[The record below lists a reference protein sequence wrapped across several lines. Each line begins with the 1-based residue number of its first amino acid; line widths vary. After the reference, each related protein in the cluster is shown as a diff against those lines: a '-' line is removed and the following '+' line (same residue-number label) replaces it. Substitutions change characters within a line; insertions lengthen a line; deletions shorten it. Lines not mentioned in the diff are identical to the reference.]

1 VHYRDVFEAAFA
13 DLRQYA
19 AALVLRR
26 KKQMKHLRRFWP
38 KRQRAFTL
46 IEMVIVVAIIATL
59 VLLISPNLLAQ
70 KDRADKR
77 TNDAFN
83 TTIRTQVELYEENTG
98 KTPVSF
104 QEMVNAHYL
113 TQKQGEQAEDKKLA
127 IGDFA
132 KSGE

>member
-1 VHYRDVFEAAFA
+1 
-13 DLRQYA
+13 
-19 AALVLRR
+19 
-26 KKQMKHLRRFWP
+26 MKHLRRFWP

-70 KDRADKR
+70 KDRADQR

-98 KTPVSF
+98 KPPHSF
-104 QEMVNAHYL
+104 QEMVDAHYL
-113 TQKQGEQAEDKKLA
+113 TEKQEEQAEDKKLA

>member
-1 VHYRDVFEAAFA
+1 
-13 DLRQYA
+13 
-19 AALVLRR
+19 
-26 KKQMKHLRRFWP
+26 MKYLKRLFP

-70 KDRADKR
+70 KDHADKR
-77 TNDAFN
+77 TNDAFDS
-83 TTIRTQVELYEENTG
+83 TIRTQVELYQENTG
-98 KTPVSF
+98 KVPASF
-104 QEMVNAHYL
+104 QEMVEAHYL
-113 TQKQGEQAEDKKLA
+113 TPKQEKQAEDKKLA

>member
-1 VHYRDVFEAAFA
+1 
-13 DLRQYA
+13 
-19 AALVLRR
+19 
-26 KKQMKHLRRFWP
+26 MKHLRRFWP

-70 KDRADKR
+70 KEQADQR

-98 KTPVSF
+98 KPPVSF
-104 QEMVNAHYL
+104 QEMLDAHYL
-113 TQKQGEQAEDKKLA
+113 TQKQEEQAKAKKLA